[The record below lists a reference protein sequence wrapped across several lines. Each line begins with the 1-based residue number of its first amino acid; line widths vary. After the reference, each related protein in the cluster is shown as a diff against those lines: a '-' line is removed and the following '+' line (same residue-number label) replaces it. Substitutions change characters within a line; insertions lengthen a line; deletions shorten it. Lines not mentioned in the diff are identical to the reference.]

1 MLQGWEKGGSFRT
14 KPGWALRG
22 QAVACL
28 ESHCVAPPAYVGF
41 FLQLGWVK
49 WGFRSGFF
57 SLECLKQQQMK
68 NPTPAKQAGDA
79 ARKERCCAADLR
91 GLFYLYRS
99 LLAFVELALLQEKL
113 VSSFPVRKKLLQL
126 CN

>member
-1 MLQGWEKGGSFRT
+1 M
-14 KPGWALRG
+14 
-22 QAVACL
+22 
-28 ESHCVAPPAYVGF
+28 GF
-41 FLQLGWVK
+41 LFSWV
-49 WGFRSGFF
+49 
-57 SLECLKQQQMK
+57 LKTTTNK

-79 ARKERCCAADLR
+79 ARKERCCAADLW